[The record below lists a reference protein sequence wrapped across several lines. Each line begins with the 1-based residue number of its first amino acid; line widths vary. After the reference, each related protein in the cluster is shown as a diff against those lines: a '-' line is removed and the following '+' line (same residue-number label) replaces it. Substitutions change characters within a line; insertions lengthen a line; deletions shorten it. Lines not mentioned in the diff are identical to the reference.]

1 MQDIV
6 STLTQDDQLET
17 QREIIRISLTEITK
31 DVGIAM
37 RDVGLTFPIFA
48 TVPNSGEALA
58 TIATPLDPTDAD
70 WHNATAIFCKIV
82 GDKLGGRKLRGRG
95 LACAVAN
102 GAVSAADIMTDSP
115 DAQAGENDHRQCSDA
130 R

>member
-37 RDVGLTFPIFA
+37 RDVGLNFPIFA
-48 TVPNSGEALA
+48 TVPNS
-58 TIATPLDPTDAD
+58 
-70 WHNATAIFCKIV
+70 
-82 GDKLGGRKLRGRG
+82 
-95 LACAVAN
+95 
-102 GAVSAADIMTDSP
+102 
-115 DAQAGENDHRQCSDA
+115 
-130 R
+130 